1 MIVEKWAYLPKDP
14 HALIWTKFGTLGLLV
29 DLITHDIFFGSRLR
43 GFDSVRGRILLF
55 SYLQPVAVNT
65 VLALMCSL

>member
-29 DLITHDIFFGSRLR
+29 DLITHDIFLAVGL
-43 GFDSVRGRILLF
+43 GVLIL
-55 SYLQPVAVNT
+55 
-65 VLALMCSL
+65 